1 MALSSGPALVPDQ
14 ATEVRTIGTLRRD
27 PPAPRGARSPSDTA
41 RVRVI
46 DPPDESVARSAGEKL
61 ADMDRRFRLFV
72 ESVRDYAIFML
83 DPAGRI
89 ATWNAGAER
98 IKGYRAAEI
107 IGQHMSRF
115 YSPEDV
121 ELDLP
126 ARLLKRAQAEGRVE
140 AEGWRV
146 RADGSRFWGHVV
158 ITAVRDEHGNLQ
170 GFGKVTHDLTERK
183 QAEEALGALAGRL
196 VHAQDR
202 ERQRVATSL
211 SDSTS
216 PSFVALLSKLYQV
229 RKRTDG
235 TTAQLTDDCIALAE
249 FLSRE
254 IRTVS
259 YLLHPPALDTEGLL
273 AALRTYLEGFARE
286 KEIRIVIDFPAQLQ
300 KLPESVE
307 IALYR
312 VVQEALPSLLQLSG
326 NLRAKATL
334 AVDKEHVS
342 LRIGDEGQGLSPQVL
357 EEVRR
362 GLGELGIAT
371 AGLRERMKLLGG
383 TVQIHPTIGGTW
395 VIATL
400 PLVKPGP
407 PQAAPHS

>member
-1 MALSSGPALVPDQ
+1 M
-14 ATEVRTIGTLRRD
+14 E
-27 PPAPRGARSPSDTA
+27 SPQ
-41 RVRVI
+41 
-46 DPPDESVARSAGEKL
+46 ESVARSAGEKL
-61 ADMDRRFRLFV
+61 ADLDRRFRLFV
-72 ESVRDYAIFML
+72 ESVKDYAIFML
-83 DPAGRI
+83 DPAGRV

-98 IKGYRAAEI
+98 IKAYRAAEI
-107 IGQHMSRF
+107 FGQHMSRF
-115 YSPEDV
+115 YAPEDI
-121 ELDLP
+121 DAGLP
-126 ARLLKRAQAEGRVE
+126 AQLLKAAQTEGRVE
-140 AEGWRV
+140 TEGWRV
-146 RADGSRFWGHVV
+146 RSDGSRFWANVV
-158 ITAVRDEHGNLQ
+158 ITAIRDEHGNLQ
-170 GFGKVTHDLTERK
+170 GFGKVTRDLTERK

-216 PSFVALLSKLYQV
+216 PSFVALLSKLYQL

-235 TTAQLTDDCIALAE
+235 ATAAQLTDDCIALAE

-259 YLLHPPALDTEGLL
+259 YLLHPPALETEGLV
-273 AALRTYLEGFARE
+273 AVLRTYLEAFARE
-286 KEIRIVIDFPAQLQ
+286 KGIPIVVDFPTQLPR
-300 KLPESVE
+300 LPESAE

-312 VVQEALPSLLQLSG
+312 VVQETLPCLLHVSG
-326 NLRAKATL
+326 NLRARATL
-334 AVDKEHVS
+334 AVNHEHLS

-383 TVQIHPTIGGTW
+383 SVQIHPTIGGTW
-395 VIATL
+395 VVATL
-400 PLVKPGP
+400 PLNEPGP
-407 PQAAPHS
+407 PPAAPRS

>member
-1 MALSSGPALVPDQ
+1 
-14 ATEVRTIGTLRRD
+14 
-27 PPAPRGARSPSDTA
+27 
-41 RVRVI
+41 
-46 DPPDESVARSAGEKL
+46 
-61 ADMDRRFRLFV
+61 
-72 ESVRDYAIFML
+72 
-83 DPAGRI
+83 
-89 ATWNAGAER
+89 
-98 IKGYRAAEI
+98 
-107 IGQHMSRF
+107 
-115 YSPEDV
+115 
-121 ELDLP
+121 
-126 ARLLKRAQAEGRVE
+126 
-140 AEGWRV
+140 
-146 RADGSRFWGHVV
+146 
-158 ITAVRDEHGNLQ
+158 
-170 GFGKVTHDLTERK
+170 
-183 QAEEALGALAGRL
+183 
-196 VHAQDR
+196 
-202 ERQRVATSL
+202 
-211 SDSTS
+211 
-216 PSFVALLSKLYQV
+216 VALLSKLYQV

-273 AALRTYLEGFARE
+273 ATLRTYLEGFARE

-300 KLPESVE
+300 KLPESAE

-400 PLVKPGP
+400 PLDKPGL